1 MPAASETLIYLDYNA
16 TTPAAAEVVD
26 AMQPYW
32 RSIYGNPSSSHLQG
46 RLAHDAIEKARG
58 QVAALAGVDS
68 SWIVFT
74 GGATEA
80 NNMAMIGVARSLPES
95 RRHIIISAVEHPAIM
110 EPAKALEREGF
121 TLSIAPV
128 DEYGCVRL
136 DAFAALLRPETGLV
150 SIMHANNETGSIQP
164 IEDIAGLLTPKG
176 IIFHTDAA
184 QSAGKLPVRVHDL
197 GVDML
202 TLAGHKFYAPKG
214 VGALVRDPA
223 MRLLPLDYGAGHEGG
238 QRPGTENLPLIVGFG
253 EAARLAIEEFTVRT
267 MHMRRMR
274 DLLHEGLRA
283 ALPNVQLNGHPLRRL
298 PNTVNLSFPG
308 VNARRLLASLSETVA
323 ASAGS
328 ACHSENETVSGVLGA
343 MGISPERAAGAI
355 RFSVGIETTEAEISR
370 GIAAVTQV
378 IRSGTKAV
386 L

>member
-1 MPAASETLIYLDYNA
+1 MMLSAPETLIYLDYNA

-32 RSIYGNPSSSHLQG
+32 RGVYGNPSSSHLQG

-58 QVAALAGVDS
+58 QVAALVGVDP

-121 TLSIAPV
+121 ILSIAPV

-164 IEDIAGLLTPKG
+164 IEDIAGFLKPRG
-176 IIFHTDAA
+176 IVFHTDAA
-184 QSAGKLPVRVHDL
+184 QSAGKLPVRVNDL

-214 VGALVRDPA
+214 VGALVRNPA
-223 MRLLPLDYGAGHEGG
+223 TRLLPLDYGAGHEGG
-238 QRPGTENLPLIVGFG
+238 QRPGTENLPLIVGLG
-253 EAARLAIEEFTVRT
+253 EAARLATDELTVRMT
-267 MHMRRMR
+267 HMRRMR
-274 DLLHEGLRA
+274 DLLHDGLRVL
-283 ALPNVQLNGHPLRRL
+283 LPMVQLNGHPLRRL
-298 PNTVNLSFPG
+298 PNTLNLSFPG
-308 VNARRLLASLSETVA
+308 ANARSLLASLNDTVA

-355 RFSVGIETTEAEISR
+355 RFSVGVETTEAEIVLA
-370 GIAAVTQV
+370 IAQVTKV
-378 IRSGTKAV
+378 ICG
-386 L
+386 